1 MIAFRGMPVRCALI
15 GLFTSALPCSVPVN
29 AQVEPVRNSQH
40 RSPDFDD
47 LLTLR
52 TFSELAVSNDGRWAA
67 FVRHAPFNAPS
78 VKQTDSITFL
88 DLHTRVSHAVAAK
101 GAPRQLQWSP
111 SGDTLAFLAES
122 EGRARLWLSMP
133 TERAARPFTLQDSLA
148 GRLVSFT
155 WSPTGNALAYLASA
169 PTDGGAARDSAQ
181 PTPRLVIFRDS
192 PGSFT
197 GPLSPS
203 YRSDSAGVYLAT
215 VAIGGG
221 PADVLGRHVVS
232 SKYDP
237 KLDWSSESILV
248 GGAPLGASWWPQL
261 TKRALHLFDRTG
273 GRQRKLPTLDVETW
287 HPSLSPSAQLV
298 AYIAYQVYPEDDRQ
312 LQRMVLQVMNLD
324 GDVDTRTMSHEND
337 GLTLEHAPI
346 WAGDSAVYITRDQ
359 KGSARLFR
367 ANVATKRWDALTP
380 DTLSVA
386 QFAVSNDG
394 KTILAILESA
404 NAPQELY
411 DVDPATGALTKLT
424 AYGDS
429 IRTPTR
435 GRVRQLAWPSGD
447 GRFTVH
453 GFLVEPP
460 AYDSTRAYPLVVLV
474 NGGPGAL
481 FTNTFILANY
491 WQQGLVPPQW
501 LAAAGY
507 LVLLPNPRGDRGF
520 GEEYAGANRGDY
532 GFGPLGDVEGGVS
545 MLIARGLVDSTE
557 VGIAGVSFGG
567 YLTALAVTHTTRF
580 TAASIDDGPTDLRLD
595 YGENYAL
602 RAEYWRTFFGGTPWD
617 MPGVYAAQSPI
628 THVDRVRTP
637 VLMRYGGR
645 GSTSD
650 EIRPSYML
658 AQGLE
663 FYAGLRDAGVPVEFI
678 LHPDQGHGVGDWELY
693 KDWVTRN
700 VRWFDYWLLKE
711 GERPPATFP

>member
-1 MIAFRGMPVRCALI
+1 MTDFRGIPERWALI
-15 GLFTSALPCSVPVN
+15 GLFIFVLPSSVPVM
-29 AQVEPVRNSQH
+29 AQAASVRDSQQAL
-40 RSPDFDD
+40 PNFDD

-52 TFSELAVSNDGRWAA
+52 TFSELAVSSDGRWAA
-67 FVRHAPFNAPS
+67 FVRRAPFNGPS

-88 DLHTRVSHAVAAK
+88 DLHTSVSRAVAAN

-122 EGRARLWLSMP
+122 DGRTRIWLSTP
-133 TERAARPFTLQDSLA
+133 AEHVARPLTLRDTLA
-148 GRLVSFT
+148 GRLTSFS
-155 WSPTGNALAYLASA
+155 WSPTGKALAYLASE
-169 PTDGGAARDSAQ
+169 PTDGKVARDSLRA
-181 PTPRLVIFRDS
+181 TPRLVIFRDS

-197 GPLSPS
+197 GPLSLS
-203 YRSDSAGVYLAT
+203 NRSDSAGVYLAT
-215 VAIGGG
+215 VAISGG
-221 PADVLGRHVVS
+221 PADVLERHVVS
-232 SKYDP
+232 SKYEP
-237 KLDWSSESILV
+237 KLDWSSGSILV
-248 GGAPLGASWWPQL
+248 GGAPLGVSWWPQL
-261 TKRALHLFDRTG
+261 TKRALHLFDRSG
-273 GRQRKLPTLDVETW
+273 GRLRKLPTLDVETW
-287 HPSLSPSAQLV
+287 HPSLSPSAQVV

-324 GDVDTRTMSHEND
+324 GDAETRTISREND
-337 GLTLEHAPI
+337 GLTLEHTPI
-346 WAGDSAVYITRDQ
+346 WAGDSAVYITRDE

-367 ANVATKRWDALTP
+367 VNIATKRWDALTP

-386 QFAVSNDG
+386 QFAISNDG
-394 KTILAILESA
+394 KTILVILESA
-404 NAPQELY
+404 NTPQELY

-429 IRTPTR
+429 IRTSPR
-435 GRVRQLAWPSGD
+435 GRVRELAWPSGD
-447 GRFTVH
+447 GRFIVH

-460 AYDSTRAYPLVVLV
+460 WYDSTRAYPLIVLV

-491 WQQGLVPPQW
+491 WQQGYIPPQW

-532 GFGPLGDVEGGVS
+532 GLGPLGDVEGGVS

-557 VGIAGVSFGG
+557 VGIAGASFGG
-567 YLTALAVTHTTRF
+567 YLTALAVTQTTRF
-580 TAASIDDGPTDLRLD
+580 MAASIDDGPTDLRLD
-595 YGENYAL
+595 YGLNYAL
-602 RAEYWRTFFGGTPWD
+602 HAEYLRTFFGGTPWD
-617 MPGVYAAQSPI
+617 LPGVYAAQSPI
-628 THVDRVRTP
+628 THVGRVRTP

-645 GSTSD
+645 GSTGD
-650 EIRPSYML
+650 EIRLSYML

-663 FYAGLRDAGVPVEFI
+663 FYAGLRDAGVPVEFV
-678 LHPDQGHGVGDWELY
+678 LHPDQGHAVADWELY

-700 VRWFDYWLLKE
+700 VRWFDYWLLRR
-711 GERPPATFP
+711 GERPPATSP